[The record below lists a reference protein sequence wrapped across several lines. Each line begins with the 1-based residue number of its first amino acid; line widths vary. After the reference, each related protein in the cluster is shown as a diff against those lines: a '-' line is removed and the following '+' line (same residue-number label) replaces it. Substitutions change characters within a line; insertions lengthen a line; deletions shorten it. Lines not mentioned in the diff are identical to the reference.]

1 MTKRIFFGAFA
12 ASLAAVV
19 VAIALVMGFAY
30 TNERKLYSQQLEE
43 QTRLLEVTMQY
54 TASDF
59 DVASLETLGAFDSRI
74 TYIAADGTVLF
85 DNKADQSQMENH
97 NDREEVKAARENGN
111 GFAVRESSTISKRTI
126 YCAREIADGCVV
138 RVSGTMDTVL
148 GTVLSMWWE
157 VLLALLAAA
166 ALSGGIAALVARAVV
181 KPINSIDL
189 RNPDINES
197 YGEIAPL
204 LHRIKEQNGE
214 IEQRMI
220 ELSRSREEFAL
231 ITENMSEGFIIT
243 DSRTEVLSY
252 NKAALDILGAD
263 GTADGTTR
271 SVLALNRS
279 ESFRRAVETALSG
292 SRCEQ
297 ELTIGERIYRL
308 ISTPVLAQ
316 GEVSGAVMIILDVTE
331 QQSRE
336 ELRREFTSNVSHEL
350 KTPLTTIYGIADMI
364 VGGIVKPE
372 DIGRF
377 AGDIRDEAKRLIALI
392 EDIIKLSQ
400 LDENSFPDT
409 KERVDILALAQL
421 AASRLKNAAEKKH
434 VTINVS
440 GERAEYTGVSSVLEE
455 IVYNLLDNAV
465 KYNREGGRADISVED
480 GAESIIVTVSDT
492 GIGIPADSIGRVF
505 ERFYRVDK
513 SHSRRIGGTGLGL
526 SIVKHGVAL
535 HGGTVN
541 ISSAEGSG
549 TTVSFT
555 LPKAV
560 KE

>member
-1 MTKRIFFGAFA
+1 MTKRIFGGAFA
-12 ASLAAVV
+12 ASLIAVIA
-19 VAIALVMGFAY
+19 AIALVLGVTYA
-30 TNERKLYSQQLEE
+30 NERELYSQQIEE
-43 QTRLLEVTMQY
+43 QTRLLAVTMQY

-59 DVASLETLGAFDSRI
+59 DVASLETLGAFENRI

-85 DNKADQSQMENH
+85 DNKADPAQMENH
-97 NDREEVKAARENGN
+97 NDREEVRAARESGN

-126 YCAREIADGCVV
+126 YCARQIADGCVV

-148 GTVLSMWWE
+148 GVVLGMWWE

-181 KPINSIDL
+181 RPINAIDL
-189 RNPDINES
+189 RAPDIAES

-204 LHRIKEQNGE
+204 LHRIKEQNAE
-214 IEQRMI
+214 ISAQMA
-220 ELSRSREEFAL
+220 ELSRSREEFTL

-252 NKAALDILGAD
+252 NRAALEILGAD
-263 GTADGTTR
+263 GGDGQTR

-279 ESFRRAVETALSG
+279 ENFRRAVEKALSG

-297 ELTIGERIYRL
+297 ELTLGERVYQL
-308 ISTPVLAQ
+308 ISTPVRAD
-316 GEVSGAVMIILDVTE
+316 GGVSGAVLIILDITE
-331 QQSRE
+331 KESRE

-400 LDENSFPDT
+400 LDENTFTDT
-409 KERVDILALAQL
+409 KERVDILSLAEL
-421 AASRLKNAAEKKH
+421 AASRLKTAADGRH

-440 GERAEYTGVSSVLEE
+440 GVRAEYTGMSSVLEE
-455 IVYNLLDNAV
+455 MIYNLLDNAV

-480 GAESIIVTVSDT
+480 APGSVTVTVADT

-526 SIVKHGVAL
+526 SIVKHGAAL
-535 HGGTVN
+535 HGGTVT

-549 TTVSFT
+549 TTVKLT
-555 LPKAV
+555 LPKT
-560 KE
+560 E

>member
-1 MTKRIFFGAFA
+1 MTKRIFGGAFA
-12 ASLAAVV
+12 ASLIAVIA
-19 VAIALVMGFAY
+19 AIALVLGVTYA
-30 TNERKLYSQQLEE
+30 NERALYSQQIEE
-43 QTRLLEVTMQY
+43 QTRLLAVTMQY

-59 DVASLETLGAFDSRI
+59 DVASLETLGAFENRI

-85 DNKADQSQMENH
+85 DNKADPVQMENH
-97 NDREEVKAARENGN
+97 NDREEVRAARKSGN

-126 YCAREIADGCVV
+126 YCARQIADGCVV

-148 GTVLSMWWE
+148 GVVLGMWWE

-181 KPINSIDL
+181 RPINAIDL
-189 RNPDINES
+189 RAPDIAES

-204 LHRIKEQNGE
+204 LHRIKEQNAE
-214 IEQRMI
+214 ISARMA
-220 ELSRSREEFAL
+220 ELSRSREEFTL

-252 NKAALDILGAD
+252 NRAALEILGAD
-263 GTADGTTR
+263 GGDGQTR

-279 ESFRRAVETALSG
+279 ENFRRAVETALSG

-297 ELTIGERIYRL
+297 ELTLGERVYQL
-308 ISTPVLAQ
+308 ISTPVRAD
-316 GEVSGAVMIILDVTE
+316 GGVSGAVLIILDITE
-331 QQSRE
+331 KESRE

-400 LDENSFPDT
+400 LDENTFTDT
-409 KERVDILALAQL
+409 KERVDILSLAEL
-421 AASRLKNAAEKKH
+421 AASRLKTAADGKH

-440 GERAEYTGVSSVLEE
+440 GARAEYTGMSSVLEE
-455 IVYNLLDNAV
+455 MIYNLLDNAV

-480 GAESIIVTVSDT
+480 APGSVTVTVADT

-526 SIVKHGVAL
+526 SIVKHGAAL
-535 HGGTVN
+535 HGGTVI

-549 TTVSFT
+549 TTVKLT
-555 LPKAV
+555 LPKT
-560 KE
+560 E

>member
-12 ASLAAVV
+12 ASLTAVIA
-19 VAIALVMGFAY
+19 AIALVLGVAY
-30 TNERKLYSQQLEE
+30 ANERELYSRQIEE
-43 QTRLLEVTMQY
+43 QTRLLAVTMQY

-59 DVASLETLGAFDSRI
+59 DVASLETLGVFENRI

-85 DNKADQSQMENH
+85 DNKADTASMENH
-97 NDREEVKAARENGN
+97 NDREEVKAARASGN

-126 YCAREIADGCVV
+126 YCARQIADGCVV

-148 GTVLSMWWE
+148 GVVLGMWWE
-157 VLLALLAAA
+157 ALLALLASA
-166 ALSGGIAALVARAVV
+166 ALSGVIAALVARAVV
-181 KPINSIDL
+181 RPINAIDL
-189 RNPDINES
+189 KNPDIAES
-197 YGEIAPL
+197 YGEVAPL
-204 LHRIKEQNGE
+204 LHRIKEQNTE
-214 IEQRMI
+214 IESKI
-220 ELSRSREEFAL
+220 AELSRSREEFAL

-263 GTADGTTR
+263 GGIDAQNR

-279 ESFRRAVETALSG
+279 ESFRRAEETALSG

-297 ELTIGERIYRL
+297 ELTLGERVYQL
-308 ISTPVLAQ
+308 ISTPVRTD
-316 GEVSGAVMIILDVTE
+316 GKVNGAVMIILDITE
-331 QQSRE
+331 KESRE

-400 LDENSFPDT
+400 LDENTFCET
-409 KERVDILALAQL
+409 KERVDILSLAEL
-421 AASRLKNAAEKKH
+421 AASRLKTAAEKKH
-434 VTINVS
+434 VSVNVS
-440 GERAEYTGVSSVLEE
+440 GTRAEYTGMTSVLEE
-455 IVYNLLDNAV
+455 MIYNLLDNAV
-465 KYNREGGRADISVED
+465 KYNVEGGRADISVED
-480 GAESIIVTVSDT
+480 AADRVTVTVSDT

-526 SIVKHGVAL
+526 SIVKHGAAL
-535 HGGTVN
+535 HGGTVT
-541 ISSAEGSG
+541 ISSAEGAG
-549 TTVSFT
+549 TTVKLT
-555 LPKAV
+555 LPKT
-560 KE
+560 E

>member
-1 MTKRIFFGAFA
+1 MTKRIFGGAFA
-12 ASLAAVV
+12 ASLIAVIA
-19 VAIALVMGFAY
+19 AIALVLGVTYA
-30 TNERKLYSQQLEE
+30 NERALYSQQIEE
-43 QTRLLEVTMQY
+43 QTRLLAVTMQY

-59 DVASLETLGAFDSRI
+59 DVASLETLGAFENRI

-85 DNKADQSQMENH
+85 DNKADPAQMENH
-97 NDREEVKAARENGN
+97 NDREEVRAARESGN

-126 YCAREIADGCVV
+126 YCARQIADGCVV

-148 GTVLSMWWE
+148 GVVLGMWWE

-181 KPINSIDL
+181 RPINAIDL
-189 RNPDINES
+189 RAPDIAES

-204 LHRIKEQNGE
+204 LHRIKEQNAE
-214 IEQRMI
+214 ISAQMA
-220 ELSRSREEFAL
+220 ELSRSREEFTL

-252 NKAALDILGAD
+252 NRAALEILGAD
-263 GTADGTTR
+263 GGDGQTR

-279 ESFRRAVETALSG
+279 ENFRRAVETALSG

-297 ELTIGERIYRL
+297 ELTLGERVYQL
-308 ISTPVLAQ
+308 ISTPVRAD
-316 GEVSGAVMIILDVTE
+316 GGVSGAVLIILDITE
-331 QQSRE
+331 KESRE

-400 LDENSFPDT
+400 LDENTFTDT
-409 KERVDILALAQL
+409 KERVDILSLAEL
-421 AASRLKNAAEKKH
+421 AASRLKTVADGRH

-440 GERAEYTGVSSVLEE
+440 GVRAEYTGMSSVLEE
-455 IVYNLLDNAV
+455 MIYNLLDNAV

-480 GAESIIVTVSDT
+480 APGSVTVTVADT

-526 SIVKHGVAL
+526 SIVKHGAAL
-535 HGGTVN
+535 HGGTVT

-549 TTVSFT
+549 TTVKLT
-555 LPKAV
+555 LPKT
-560 KE
+560 E

>member
-1 MTKRIFFGAFA
+1 MTKRIFGGAFA
-12 ASLAAVV
+12 ASLIAVIA
-19 VAIALVMGFAY
+19 AIALVLGVTYA
-30 TNERKLYSQQLEE
+30 NERALYSQQIEE
-43 QTRLLEVTMQY
+43 QTRLLAVTMQY

-59 DVASLETLGAFDSRI
+59 DVASLETLGAFENRI

-85 DNKADQSQMENH
+85 DNKADPAQMENH
-97 NDREEVKAARENGN
+97 NDREEVRAARESGN
-111 GFAVRESSTISKRTI
+111 GFAARESSTISKRTI
-126 YCAREIADGCVV
+126 YCARQIADGCVV

-148 GTVLSMWWE
+148 GVVLGMWWE

-181 KPINSIDL
+181 RPINAIDL
-189 RNPDINES
+189 RAPDIAES

-204 LHRIKEQNGE
+204 LHRIKEQNAE
-214 IEQRMI
+214 ISAQMA

-263 GTADGTTR
+263 GAEGGDGQTR

-279 ESFRRAVETALSG
+279 ENFRRAVETALSG

-297 ELTIGERIYRL
+297 ELTLGERVYQL
-308 ISTPVLAQ
+308 ISTPVRAD
-316 GEVSGAVMIILDVTE
+316 GEVNGAVLIILDITE
-331 QQSRE
+331 KESRE

-400 LDENSFPDT
+400 LDENTFTDT
-409 KERVDILALAQL
+409 KERVDILSLAEL
-421 AASRLKNAAEKKH
+421 AASRLKTAADGKH

-440 GERAEYTGVSSVLEE
+440 GARAEYTGMSSVLEE
-455 IVYNLLDNAV
+455 MIYNLLDNAV

-480 GAESIIVTVSDT
+480 APESVTVTVADT

-526 SIVKHGVAL
+526 SIVKHGAAL
-535 HGGTVN
+535 HGGTVT

-549 TTVSFT
+549 TTVKLT
-555 LPKAV
+555 LPKT
-560 KE
+560 E

>member
-1 MTKRIFFGAFA
+1 MTKRIFGGAFA
-12 ASLAAVV
+12 ASLIAVIA
-19 VAIALVMGFAY
+19 AIALVLGVTYA
-30 TNERKLYSQQLEE
+30 NERELYSQQIEE
-43 QTRLLEVTMQY
+43 QTRLLAVTMQY

-59 DVASLETLGAFDSRI
+59 DVASLETLGAFENRI

-85 DNKADQSQMENH
+85 DNKADPAQMENH
-97 NDREEVKAARENGN
+97 NDREEVRAARESGN

-126 YCAREIADGCVV
+126 YCARQIADGCVV

-148 GTVLSMWWE
+148 GVVLGMWWE

-181 KPINSIDL
+181 RPINAIDL
-189 RNPDINES
+189 RAPDIAES

-204 LHRIKEQNGE
+204 LHRIKEQNAE
-214 IEQRMI
+214 ISAQMA
-220 ELSRSREEFAL
+220 ELSRSREEFTL

-252 NKAALDILGAD
+252 NRAALEILGAD
-263 GTADGTTR
+263 GGDGQTR

-279 ESFRRAVETALSG
+279 ENFRRAVEKALSG

-297 ELTIGERIYRL
+297 ELTLGERVYQL
-308 ISTPVLAQ
+308 ISTPVRAD
-316 GEVSGAVMIILDVTE
+316 GGVSGAVLIILDITE
-331 QQSRE
+331 KESRE

-400 LDENSFPDT
+400 LDENTFTDT
-409 KERVDILALAQL
+409 KERVDILSLAEL
-421 AASRLKNAAEKKH
+421 AASRLKTAADSKH

-440 GERAEYTGVSSVLEE
+440 GVRAEYTGMSSVLEE
-455 IVYNLLDNAV
+455 MIYNLLDNAV

-480 GAESIIVTVSDT
+480 APGSVTVTVTDT

-526 SIVKHGVAL
+526 SIVKHGAAL
-535 HGGTVN
+535 HGGTVT

-549 TTVSFT
+549 TTVKLT
-555 LPKAV
+555 LPKT
-560 KE
+560 E

>member
-1 MTKRIFFGAFA
+1 MTKRIFGGAFA
-12 ASLAAVV
+12 ASLIAVIA
-19 VAIALVMGFAY
+19 AIALVLGVTYA
-30 TNERKLYSQQLEE
+30 NERELYSQQIEE
-43 QTRLLEVTMQY
+43 QTRLLAVTMQY

-59 DVASLETLGAFDSRI
+59 DVASLETLGAFENRI

-85 DNKADQSQMENH
+85 DNKADPAQMENH
-97 NDREEVKAARENGN
+97 NDREEVRAARESGN

-126 YCAREIADGCVV
+126 YCARQIADGCVV

-148 GTVLSMWWE
+148 GVVLGMWWE

-181 KPINSIDL
+181 RPINAIDL
-189 RNPDINES
+189 RAPDIAES

-204 LHRIKEQNGE
+204 LHRIKEQNAE
-214 IEQRMI
+214 ISAQMA
-220 ELSRSREEFAL
+220 ELSRSREEFTL

-252 NKAALDILGAD
+252 NRAALEILGAD
-263 GTADGTTR
+263 GGDGQTR

-279 ESFRRAVETALSG
+279 ENFRRAVETALSG

-297 ELTIGERIYRL
+297 ELTLGERVYQL
-308 ISTPVLAQ
+308 ISTPVRAD
-316 GEVSGAVMIILDVTE
+316 GGVSGAVLIILDITE
-331 QQSRE
+331 KESRE

-400 LDENSFPDT
+400 LDENTFTDT
-409 KERVDILALAQL
+409 KERVDILSLAEL
-421 AASRLKNAAEKKH
+421 AASRLKTAADGRH

-440 GERAEYTGVSSVLEE
+440 GVRAEYTGMSSVLEE
-455 IVYNLLDNAV
+455 MIYNLLDNAV

-480 GAESIIVTVSDT
+480 APGSVTVTVADT

-526 SIVKHGVAL
+526 SIVKHGAAL
-535 HGGTVN
+535 HGGTVT

-549 TTVSFT
+549 TTVKLT
-555 LPKAV
+555 LPKT
-560 KE
+560 E

>member
-1 MTKRIFFGAFA
+1 MTKRIFGGAFA
-12 ASLAAVV
+12 ASLIAVIA
-19 VAIALVMGFAY
+19 AIALVLGVTYA
-30 TNERKLYSQQLEE
+30 NERALYSQQIEE
-43 QTRLLEVTMQY
+43 QTRLLAVTMQY

-59 DVASLETLGAFDSRI
+59 DVASLETLGAFENRI

-85 DNKADQSQMENH
+85 DNKADPVQMENH
-97 NDREEVKAARENGN
+97 NDREEVRAARKSGN

-126 YCAREIADGCVV
+126 YCARQIADGCVV

-148 GTVLSMWWE
+148 GVVLGMWWE

-181 KPINSIDL
+181 RPINAIDL
-189 RNPDINES
+189 RAPDIAES

-204 LHRIKEQNGE
+204 LHRIKEQNAE
-214 IEQRMI
+214 ISARMA
-220 ELSRSREEFAL
+220 ELSRSREEFTL

-252 NKAALDILGAD
+252 NRAALEILGAD
-263 GTADGTTR
+263 GGDGQTR

-279 ESFRRAVETALSG
+279 ENFRRAVETALSG

-297 ELTIGERIYRL
+297 ELTLGERVYQL
-308 ISTPVLAQ
+308 ISTPVRAD
-316 GEVSGAVMIILDVTE
+316 GGVSGAVLIILDITE
-331 QQSRE
+331 KESRE

-400 LDENSFPDT
+400 LDENTFTDT
-409 KERVDILALAQL
+409 KERVDILSLAEL
-421 AASRLKNAAEKKH
+421 AASRLKTAADGKH

-440 GERAEYTGVSSVLEE
+440 GARAEYTGMSSVLEE
-455 IVYNLLDNAV
+455 MIYNLLDNAV

-480 GAESIIVTVSDT
+480 EPGSVTVTVADT

-526 SIVKHGVAL
+526 SIVKHGAAL
-535 HGGTVN
+535 HGGTVT

-549 TTVSFT
+549 TTVKLT
-555 LPKAV
+555 LPKT
-560 KE
+560 E